1 MASQRR
7 KFLTRLAER
16 KLLARWTDLAD
27 RADRMAASELRGL
40 QQQLRPLATELS
52 RFDRAATTRLNGR
65 SDAIRKPRGTDWA
78 YRPRLWRERL
88 AKPGQ
93 SFVTSPAALD
103 GESTL
108 FHDCDLAE
116 ITLRQ
121 EKTRSTEA
129 LSPYDMRMEVMHFH
143 GSFLSLSIDLPDSV
157 LEGLDSQHLIEVAA
171 DLKVDRPSMIYMRLN
186 LRHDQNSKEILRNMP
201 QDALA
206 QPVTF
211 DLSYADIQPR
221 MVDKIWLDVIFPDP
235 AMNLYS
241 LSDLTLTRRPRAE
254 F

>member
-16 KLLARWTDLAD
+16 RLLARWTDLAD
-27 RADRMAASELRGL
+27 RAERMPASELREL
-40 QQQLRPLATELS
+40 QQQFRPLATELS
-52 RFDRAATTRLNGR
+52 RFDRTATTRLNGR

-78 YRPRLWRERL
+78 YRPRLLREPL
-88 AKPGQ
+88 AKPGLC
-93 SFVTSPAALD
+93 FVSSPTPLD
-103 GESTL
+103 EESTL

-116 ITLRQ
+116 ISLRQ
-121 EKTRSTEA
+121 EKTRDTEA
-129 LSPYDMRMEVMHFH
+129 LSPYDLRLEVMHFQ
-143 GSFLSLSIDLPDSV
+143 GSFLSLSIDLPNSV
-157 LEGLDSQHLIEVAA
+157 LEELDSQHLIEVAA
-171 DLKVDRPSMIYMRLN
+171 DLKVDHPSMIFMRLN
-186 LRHDQNSKEILRNMP
+186 LRHDQEAKEILQNLP
-201 QDALA
+201 QDGLT

-211 DLSYADIQPR
+211 DLSYVDIQPR